1 MTTRPAGARAR
12 LAKLS
17 GVAVVLLCVV
27 LAAPV
32 WAYVSSSKRSV
43 TVPEHGHRAVTAVCP
58 RGQNV
63 TFGGVIAQFDVAHDA
78 IAYPTGM
85 RKTAAGKWSVYG
97 SSLSTTRGSRL
108 TAVAYC
114 ANVKPVITATKTV
127 KVPEGRSGAATATC
141 PAGTVVVGG
150 GFNTRA
156 FPHFE
161 DVKGMERRTARTWR
175 VTILNITGGGTSL
188 TAIAYCGHGAVPV
201 LRAHAI
207 RIASGSGG
215 TVRARCPAGMQ
226 LLFGG
231 QVSAAPGVALRLPH
245 VFPFSFRAESK
256 TRWAVAAGNG
266 GGAAGT
272 LTALAYCR

>member
-1 MTTRPAGARAR
+1 MTTRRALAPRR
-12 LAKLS
+12 LAKVS
-17 GVAVVLLCVV
+17 GVVVVLLCVV

-32 WAYVSSSKRSV
+32 FAFVSSATRTV
-43 TVPEHGHRAVTAVCP
+43 TVPKHGHRAVTAVCP

-63 TFGGVIAQFDVAHDA
+63 VSGGAIAQFDVPHDA

-85 RKTAAGKWSVYG
+85 RKTAAGKWTVYG

-108 TAVAYC
+108 TAAAYC
-114 ANVKPVITATKTV
+114 AKVNPAITVTKTV
-127 KVPEGRSGAATATC
+127 KVKEGHTGAATATC

-161 DVKGMERRTARTWR
+161 DVKGMERVTARTWR
-175 VTILNITGGGTSL
+175 VTILNITGGGT
-188 TAIAYCGHGAVPV
+188 TIMAIAYCAHGAVPIM
-201 LRAHAI
+201 RAHALKI
-207 RIASGSGG
+207 PSGGGG
-215 TVRARCPAGMQ
+215 TVRARCPAGTQ

-231 QVSAAPGVALRLPH
+231 EVASAPGVGVKVAH
-245 VFPFSFRAESK
+245 VFPFNFSAESK

>member
-1 MTTRPAGARAR
+1 MNTGMAARGGR

-17 GVAVVLLCVV
+17 GAGVVLLCVA

-32 WAYVSSSKRSV
+32 FAYVSSATRAV
-43 TVPEHGHRAVTAVCP
+43 TVPKHGHRAVTATCP

-63 TFGGVIAQFDVAHDA
+63 TSGGVIAQFDVAHDA
-78 IAYPTGM
+78 IVYPTGM
-85 RKTAAGKWSVYG
+85 RKTAAGSWSVYG
-97 SSLSTTRGSRL
+97 SSLSTTRGSQL

-114 ANVKPVITATKTV
+114 ANVNPVITATKTV
-127 KVPEGRSGAATATC
+127 KVREGQSGAATATC

-175 VTILNITGGGTSL
+175 VTILNITGGGTSI

-201 LRAHAI
+201 MRAHAI
-207 RIASGSGG
+207 RIASGGGG
-215 TVRARCPAGMQ
+215 TVRARCPAGTQ

-231 QVSAAPGVALRLPH
+231 EVSAAPGVAVKLAH
-245 VFPFSFRAESK
+245 VFPFRFSAESK
-256 TRWAVAAGNG
+256 TSWAVAAGNG
-266 GGAAGT
+266 GGTAGT